1 MIMVWNMEYDIN
13 CNKTHMF
20 TKSDLV
26 AKTKIQEH

>member
-1 MIMVWNMEYDIN
+1 MIMVWNMEYD
-13 CNKTHMF
+13 NKTHMF